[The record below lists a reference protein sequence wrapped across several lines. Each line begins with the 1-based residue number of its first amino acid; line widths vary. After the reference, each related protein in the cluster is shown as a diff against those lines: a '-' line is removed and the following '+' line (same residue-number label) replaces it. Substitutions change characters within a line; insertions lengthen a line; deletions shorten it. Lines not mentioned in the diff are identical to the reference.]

1 MTDLISLAG
10 ATIEPLLARQL
21 QLQGYELTQDPERE
35 AWAGL
40 VDLSGCCTAE
50 VEARLRAC
58 RSRHR
63 IALVAAE
70 QSELASA
77 AMAGGAQDY
86 LLLPLDG
93 DQLVSLLQRLVQL
106 EQEQRSMVA
115 VSARARQMLM
125 LAQRAAQTDASVL
138 LTGESGTGKEQVS
151 RFIHRQSPRAN
162 GPFLAVN
169 CAAIPESM
177 LESLLFGHV
186 KGAFTGAHADKA
198 GTFEAASGG
207 TLLLDEIAEM
217 PLMLQAK
224 LLRVL
229 QERTVERLGSHR
241 SIALDVRIIAATNQ
255 DLARAVAEGR
265 FRQDLFYRLDV
276 LPLKLLPLRERRDD
290 ILPLA
295 EHFLSRFGD
304 LAGPDGCH
312 FSDTARAALLAH
324 DWPGNVRELENAV
337 QRALILRRGQTLQLE
352 DLALPLSTVSSTTV
366 SAQGL
371 DGETGL
377 KASKRQAEFQ
387 FVLDTLR
394 RFGGNRSKTADAL
407 SMTTR
412 SLRYKMAQ
420 MREAGID
427 VDAVLAAAD
436 AA

>member
-1 MTDLISLAG
+1 MPTTNPISLACCQLP
-10 ATIEPLLARQL
+10 TLLVSQL
-21 QLQGYELTQDPERE
+21 ELQGYQLTDSAQG
-35 AWAGL
+35 WVGL
-40 VDLSGCCTAE
+40 VDLSHCSASE
-50 VEARLRAC
+50 IAQRLAAC
-58 RSRHR
+58 QCRHR
-63 IALVAAE
+63 IALVEPE
-70 QSELASA
+70 QSEIASA
-77 AMAGGAQDY
+77 AMELGAQDY

-93 DQLVSLLQRLVQL
+93 DQLVNLLKRLVSL
-106 EQEQRSMVA
+106 EQDQNAMVA
-115 VSARARQMLM
+115 VSAKSRQTLM

-151 RFIHRQSPRAN
+151 RFIHRQSPRSG
-162 GPFLAVN
+162 GPFIAVN

-198 GTFEAASGG
+198 GTFEAANGG

-229 QERTVERLGSHR
+229 QERSVERLGSHKT
-241 SIALDVRIIAATNQ
+241 IPLDIRVIAATNQ
-255 DLARAVAEGR
+255 DLAKAVAEGR
-265 FRQDLFYRLDV
+265 FREDLFYRLDV
-276 LPLKLLPLRERRDD
+276 LPLKLLPLRERRED

-295 EHFLSRFGD
+295 EFFLTRFKE
-304 LAGPDGCH
+304 LTGPDGCH
-312 FSDTARAALLAH
+312 FSEPARMALMAH
-324 DWPGNVRELENAV
+324 DWPGNVRELENTV
-337 QRALILRRGQTLQLE
+337 QRALVLRRGQTLQLA
-352 DLALPLSTVSSTTV
+352 DLGLPQASCASVAVMPVESES
-366 SAQGL
+366 
-371 DGETGL
+371 GL

-387 FVLDTLR
+387 YVLDTLR
-394 RFGGNRSKTADAL
+394 RHGGNRSKTAEAL

-427 VDAVLAAAD
+427 VDAALAATH